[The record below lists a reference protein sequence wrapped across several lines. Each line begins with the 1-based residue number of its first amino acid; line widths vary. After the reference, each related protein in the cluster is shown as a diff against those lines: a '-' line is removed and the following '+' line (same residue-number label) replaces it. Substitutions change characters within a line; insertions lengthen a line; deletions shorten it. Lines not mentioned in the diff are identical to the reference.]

1 MKRTLVVASLLLMVA
16 LTVTGSAFAPQ
27 GAVRN
32 KASCDS
38 LAGLAIAPS
47 SIGLPTTGA
56 TVTSAALVGASAQTV
71 NGDRAVLAIPEYCKV
86 VGSISPVDPSA
97 PKINFQV
104 NLPTSWNRKLAQL
117 GGSGNNGVIPVALT
131 TGMQWGPES
140 IPPSAPYAPPSVDR
154 KTSVWRGVR
163 ADSVVPTVA

>member
-56 TVTSAALVGASAQTV
+56 AVTSAALVGASAQTV

-97 PKINFQV
+97 P
-104 NLPTSWNRKLAQL
+104 R
-117 GGSGNNGVIPVALT
+117 
-131 TGMQWGPES
+131 S
-140 IPPSAPYAPPSVDR
+140 ISR
-154 KTSVWRGVR
+154 
-163 ADSVVPTVA
+163 